1 MDPKRYVS
9 SVVSRRLEAR
19 VRSDFSPAET
29 DAALRR
35 LEALN
40 LALAEKQSLE
50 RIQAAVVLLADGD
63 PEKLERCARLAEVDW
78 RDVLVFSGLGN
89 GDWPARIDE
98 ELGPAQR

>member
-1 MDPKRYVS
+1 LDPKRYVS

-19 VRSDFSPAET
+19 VRSDFSPAEA

>member
-1 MDPKRYVS
+1 
-9 SVVSRRLEAR
+9 VVSRRLEAR
-19 VRSDFSPAET
+19 VRSDFSSPAEAE
-29 DAALRR
+29 AALRR
-35 LEALN
+35 LETLN